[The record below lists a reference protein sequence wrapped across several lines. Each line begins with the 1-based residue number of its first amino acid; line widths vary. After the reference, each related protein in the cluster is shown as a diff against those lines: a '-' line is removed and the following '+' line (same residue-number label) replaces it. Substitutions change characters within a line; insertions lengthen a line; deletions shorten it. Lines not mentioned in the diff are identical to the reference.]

1 MANLPP
7 ALDFAKT
14 EEEIC
19 EKWAKENTF
28 KTQDALSLE
37 RGDEVRIC
45 IELYCSC
52 SLFAVYLI
60 ILCGIYTETK
70 IVLAV
75 CSVMFK

>member
-37 RGDEVRIC
+37 RGDEVRIIC
-45 IELYCSC
+45 IELFIAVVC
-52 SLFAVYLI
+52 LFTTSRLI
-60 ILCGIYTETK
+60 
-70 IVLAV
+70 
-75 CSVMFK
+75 

>member
-37 RGDEVRIC
+37 RGDEVRI
-45 IELYCSC
+45 IMHSYSI
-52 SLFAVYLI
+52 AVYVYLQLHAWYKMKYTVVF
-60 ILCGIYTETK
+60 ILQK
-70 IVLAV
+70 R
-75 CSVMFK
+75 

>member
-37 RGDEVRIC
+37 RGDEVRIITAISC
-45 IELYCSC
+45 IAVC
-52 SLFAVYLI
+52 LFATSRLV
-60 ILCGIYTETK
+60 
-70 IVLAV
+70 
-75 CSVMFK
+75 

>member
-37 RGDEVRIC
+37 RGDEVRIIC
-45 IELYCSC
+45 IVYCSC
-52 SLFAVYLI
+52 VLFAAL
-60 ILCGIYTETK
+60 LCWCG
-70 IVLAV
+70 
-75 CSVMFK
+75 